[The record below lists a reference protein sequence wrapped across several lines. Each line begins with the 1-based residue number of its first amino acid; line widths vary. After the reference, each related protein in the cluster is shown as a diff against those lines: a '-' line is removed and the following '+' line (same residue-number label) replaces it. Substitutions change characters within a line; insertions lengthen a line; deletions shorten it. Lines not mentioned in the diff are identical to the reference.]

1 MKMTMII
8 TTNQK
13 ILINNK
19 ITIII
24 IIEIKVI
31 KVSHSRGKSSKLIRQ
46 GYLTNKM
53 VIIEESSNQISEDN
67 EKNNNL
73 LDNNKTIKKR
83 TI

>member
-1 MKMTMII
+1 MII

-19 ITIII
+19 ITII

-53 VIIEESSNQISEDN
+53 VIIEESSNQILEDN

>member
-19 ITIII
+19 ITII

-73 LDNNKTIKKR
+73 LDNNRTIKKR

>member
-24 IIEIKVI
+24 IEIKVI
-31 KVSHSRGKSSKLIRQ
+31 RVSHNRGKSSK
-46 GYLTNKM
+46 
-53 VIIEESSNQISEDN
+53 
-67 EKNNNL
+67 
-73 LDNNKTIKKR
+73 KR
-83 TI
+83 NVAKRGRGI

>member
-24 IIEIKVI
+24 IEIKVI
-31 KVSHSRGKSSKLIRQ
+31 KVSHNRGKSSKLIRQ